1 MEEIDNLLKRAG
13 YASSTESDRGSKSNN
28 NEIVSVND
36 DEIGV
41 LIGEIRQKFIHV
53 DERALDDE
61 ENWWSVILEQV
72 EDGLA

>member
-1 MEEIDNLLKRAG
+1 MESLFECVAIYLIYN
-13 YASSTESDRGSKSNN
+13 DRLMSA
-28 NEIVSVND
+28 ED
-36 DEIGV
+36 DEISI
-41 LIGEIRQKFIHV
+41 LIGEIRQKFNRV